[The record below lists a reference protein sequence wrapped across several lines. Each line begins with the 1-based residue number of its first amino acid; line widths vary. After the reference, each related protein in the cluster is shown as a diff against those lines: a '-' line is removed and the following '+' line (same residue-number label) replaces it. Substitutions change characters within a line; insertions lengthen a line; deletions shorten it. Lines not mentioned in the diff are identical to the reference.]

1 MVITMKN
8 FKKLSILIQEAN
20 PDLQL
25 EQINIASNLINDLGY
40 DSLQLMQL
48 VALIEEK
55 FDMMF
60 SENDFNVD
68 TLSSIEGLLNVINK
82 ESRNE

>member
-1 MVITMKN
+1 MEN
-8 FKKLSILIQEAN
+8 LKKLSILIHETN
-20 PDLQL
+20 PDIQL
-25 EQINIASNLINDLGY
+25 EQINITSNLINDLGF

-68 TLSSIEGLLNVINK
+68 ILSSVECLLNVINR
-82 ESRNE
+82 ESKNE